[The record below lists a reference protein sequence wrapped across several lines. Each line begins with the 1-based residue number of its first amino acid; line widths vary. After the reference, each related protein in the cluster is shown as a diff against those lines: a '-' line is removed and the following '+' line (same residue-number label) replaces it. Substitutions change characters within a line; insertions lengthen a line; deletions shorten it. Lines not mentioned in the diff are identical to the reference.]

1 MKITLLRNLTKFLI
15 ILISLILMFEIAYY
29 GDESIKKDYNYVME
43 EGIEEKIKEKFKER
57 EEVTEKKIEGLE
69 TKISELEAVPL
80 ENLEENEMVSTID
93 IEDDGLINSNAGD
106 EIDSLL
112 EVINKLEVELEND
125 QNLYKLAAEN
135 LFLLKDSDEYIPGER
150 TTINNL
156 FQSGHISDA
165 LIDAIFYLALLSF
178 IILSLFSIGIGSSI
192 GALLSFI
199 LLYWKIIDFD
209 NIPYLTN
216 GKFPILNDGIPD
228 GSGINLLQTIMIII
242 GIIIMGDLIEKIIK
256 KRKDLIFSRLKMILP
271 LGIIFLV
278 SYSLAINTPSSNP
291 TTVKFV
297 ENEGNILPENESE
310 YESLTASEQQSW
322 DESGKII
329 RNRNVINSDTI
340 EWSGSDTSR
349 MRLKKITDEK
359 LPEGIKRNI
368 SFIKNKTNGDT
379 VSYIQE
385 DAIHYRVLGRDRKL
399 LAGTVN
405 WDHVKIVEKGVKPEL
420 KKLSKLEINI
430 AKEVILENNKR
441 EEENMVGMGMWAFYI
456 LLSLSIILIFST
468 ELFSTKL
475 GRFISSKLEFNKAPA
490 NLKEGKENG

>member
-15 ILISLILMFEIAYY
+15 ISISLFLMAEITYY
-29 GDESIKKDYNYVME
+29 GDKSIKEDYNDVME
-43 EGIEEKIKEKFKER
+43 EEIEEKIKEKFKER
-57 EEVTEKKIEGLE
+57 EEVIESKIEDLE
-69 TKISELEAVPL
+69 IKISELNV
-80 ENLEENEMVSTID
+80 EE
-93 IEDDGLINSNAGD
+93 IN
-106 EIDSLL
+106 DSLQ
-112 EVINKLEVELEND
+112 VIKDSCLKEKDKLEVELEND
-125 QNLYKLAAEN
+125 QNSYRLEQEK
-135 LFLLKDSDEYIPGER
+135 LFLLKDNDPDIEYIPGER

-156 FQSGHISDA
+156 FQSGNISGA
-165 LIDAIFYLALLSF
+165 IIDSIFYLALLSF

-228 GSGINLLQTIMIII
+228 GSGVNLLQTIMIII
-242 GIIIMGDLIEKIIK
+242 SIIIMGDLIEKIIK

-329 RNRNVINSDTI
+329 RRRNVINRDTI
-340 EWSGSDTSR
+340 EWSDTSR
-349 MRLKKITDEK
+349 MMLKEITDEK
-359 LPEGIKRNI
+359 LPEGIKREI
-368 SFIKNKTNGDT
+368 SFIKNEKNEDT
-379 VSYIQE
+379 VSYIKE

-420 KKLSKLEINI
+420 EKLSKLEINI

-475 GRFISSKLEFNKAPA
+475 GRFIISPISRKISK
-490 NLKEGKENG
+490 

>member
-15 ILISLILMFEIAYY
+15 ILISLILMFEITYY

-57 EEVTEKKIEGLE
+57 EEVKESKIEDLE
-69 TKISELEAVPL
+69 TKISEL
-80 ENLEENEMVSTID
+80 NGEE
-93 IEDDGLINSNAGD
+93 IN
-106 EIDSLL
+106 DSLQ
-112 EVINKLEVELEND
+112 VIKDSYLKEKDKLEVELEND
-125 QNLYKLAAEN
+125 QNSYLLEQEK
-135 LFLLKDSDEYIPGER
+135 LFLLKDSDKDIEYIPGER

-156 FQSGHISDA
+156 FQSGNISGTI
-165 LIDAIFYLALLSF
+165 IDSIFYLALLSF

-385 DAIHYRVLGRDRKL
+385 DAIHYRVLGF
-399 LAGTVN
+399 GTVN

-420 KKLSKLEINI
+420 EKLSNLEINI

-456 LLSLSIILIFST
+456 LLGLSIILIFST

-490 NLKEGKENG
+490 NLKEGK